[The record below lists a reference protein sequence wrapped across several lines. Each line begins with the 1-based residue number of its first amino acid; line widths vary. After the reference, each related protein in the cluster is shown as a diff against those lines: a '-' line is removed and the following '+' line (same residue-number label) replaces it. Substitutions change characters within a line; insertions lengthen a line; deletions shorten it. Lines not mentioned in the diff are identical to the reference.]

1 MKFSNL
7 VLAAVA
13 AKTTFA
19 MAKGNQSSS
28 STTML
33 RSPSTIDDRVLHPD
47 SWYHEHNYNDHAQCT
62 RPKPLCGTCDY
73 KRDEDYY
80 QSMVENSQVEDGHQ
94 YTPPDNTVTCGD
106 VFTGFVKL
114 TSNLVCDRGART
126 ADGDPYDGRSVQA
139 ITLDGPGSLLDCD
152 GNTIMMPVATFQ
164 GGEEE
169 SAGIVLKNGAKAINC
184 NVVGFATGVL
194 MENGNN
200 VLKNSMVGGSQN
212 NIRTMG
218 SNSCMVLDGVEST
231 GAISGSGL
239 QVQHEGTMLI
249 FDSTFTGNAGDGVFS
264 GSAEIGSDLDL
275 CFSADNADASG
286 NVEFGFN
293 LRHGKTTDIKRSR
306 ANFNGADGLIVGAIT
321 LEEAEN
327 PKLNLEDVQTIG
339 NALSGISTNSF
350 DVSTF
355 GSVTSLGNQRGYVF
369 TCFHPCDLNVKGD
382 LELEGAEQV
391 GILFG
396 GEEDI
401 SVSVEDCAFLK
412 ACSNINGDIRDDVD
426 SSATVTFEGG
436 GVTCGTENVD
446 GLDCKSCPN
455 DVGEGTICTSPVAA
469 YCYPKPEW

>member
-1 MKFSNL
+1 
-7 VLAAVA
+7 
-13 AKTTFA
+13 
-19 MAKGNQSSS
+19 
-28 STTML
+28 
-33 RSPSTIDDRVLHPD
+33 
-47 SWYHEHNYNDHAQCT
+47 
-62 RPKPLCGTCDY
+62 
-73 KRDEDYY
+73 
-80 QSMVENSQVEDGHQ
+80 MVENSQVEDGHQ

-231 GAISGSGL
+231 GAISNSGL

-286 NVEFGFN
+286 NVENGFN
-293 LRHGKTTDIKRSR
+293 LIQIKTRDIKRSR
-306 ANFNGADGLIVGAIT
+306 ANFNGKFGLLVVDGTGG
-321 LEEAEN
+321 AEN

-355 GSVTSLGNQRGYVF
+355 GSVTSLGNGSNGYIFNCVLQ
-369 TCFHPCDLNVKGD
+369 PCDLNVKGD
-382 LELEGAEQV
+382 LELEGALED
-391 GILFG
+391 GLLFG
-396 GEEDI
+396 GLQAI

-412 ACSNINGDIRDDVD
+412 ACSNIDGDIDDLPAA
-426 SSATVTFEGG
+426 SVTFEGG
-436 GVTCGTENVD
+436 DVTCGTEDIN